1 MISIFHLSFKV
12 YKSISQ
18 QHGQVA
24 EAEAEVKSASS
35 QVKLLKLQIEG
46 EMQHNK
52 KSKEKL
58 MALHEDIEKNV
69 NIVTM
74 QLTYYI
80 CRVLATCLDRW
91 PEHGT

>member
-18 QHGQVA
+18 QHGQVVLFFVFTVL
-24 EAEAEVKSASS
+24 ERIL
-35 QVKLLKLQIEG
+35 QLKLQIEG

>member
-1 MISIFHLSFKV
+1 MISIFHLIVQV
-12 YKSISQ
+12 YEIISQ
-18 QHGQVA
+18 QYGQVVLCYFVFTVL
-24 EAEAEVKSASS
+24 E
-35 QVKLLKLQIEG
+35 QILQLKLQIEG

-52 KSKEKL
+52 NSKEKL

-69 NIVTM
+69 NIPTV

-80 CRVLATCLDRW
+80 CGVLATCLDRW